1 MGQLLSLLG
10 GRRPPPPLTS
20 MAAVEA
26 LAAVACDPGAR
37 TTEGMMLRGLLM
49 EAAAVGRPL
58 FSLFGHPA
66 GGTSGEM
73 ECACLSKKTT
83 SA

>member
-1 MGQLLSLLG
+1 MGQLLALLG

-37 TTEGMMLRGLLM
+37 TTEGMMLRGLLT

-66 GGTSGEM
+66 GELPDAQT
-73 ECACLSKKTT
+73 CTK
-83 SA
+83 